1 MAEYCEVY
9 DDGSWYC
16 AYDDGSEQFTRADGS
31 TQYIGAGSSVDWTE
45 IIDAGTQAAIAILNR
60 NGYSSPNYRP
70 PTSTYNGPIPG
81 VTASAGGSRS
91 GVGGSLNISTNTLLL
106 IGAGVMLFILGSKRG
121 R

>member
-1 MAEYCEVY
+1 MYCAEY
-9 DDGSWYC
+9 DDGSWEC
-16 AYDDGSEQFTRADGS
+16 FYDDGSS
-31 TQYIGAGSSVDWTE
+31 QYTDAEGNSKYIDSSGAGVDWAE
-45 IIDAGTQAAIAILNR
+45 VIDAGTQAAIAILNR
-60 NGYSSPNYRP
+60 NGYQSPNYRP

-81 VTASAGGSRS
+81 VTASAGGNRS